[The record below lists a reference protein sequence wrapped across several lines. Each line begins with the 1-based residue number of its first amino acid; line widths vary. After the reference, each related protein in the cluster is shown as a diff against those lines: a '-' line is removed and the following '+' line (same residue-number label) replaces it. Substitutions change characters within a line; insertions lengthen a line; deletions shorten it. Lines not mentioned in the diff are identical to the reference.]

1 MLALLLTKVGEN
13 PLFRFMP
20 GRDHPHRQ
28 ASNVPGGTVRE
39 SEQHAHIRRIA
50 EPILNSLGLVLV
62 DIEARG
68 RGNSLLRL
76 VIERPES
83 EITVEDCERA
93 HILIGHALDVDDPI
107 PHRYVLE
114 VSSPGL
120 DRPLRTLT
128 DYARF
133 QGRLAR
139 FKLTKPVEGQTVLI
153 GRIQKLQGTEL
164 WIEGSSPREHG
175 RAGHRHRQQSK
186 TLSLPICDIQEARL
200 EVEF

>member
-1 MLALLLTKVGEN
+1 
-13 PLFRFMP
+13 MP

-164 WIEGSSPREHG
+164 WIEGSSPREQG

>member
-28 ASNVPGGTVRE
+28 ASNVPGGPVRE

-50 EPILNSLGLVLV
+50 ESILNSLGLLLV

-68 RGNSLLRL
+68 RGNSLIRL
-76 VIERPES
+76 VIERRDSGEDV
-83 EITVEDCERA
+83 TVEDCERA

-164 WIEGSSPREHG
+164 WIEGSSPREQG
-175 RAGHRHRQQSK
+175 RAGHKHRQ
-186 TLSLPICDIQEARL
+186 
-200 EVEF
+200 